1 MIDFEY
7 PVWKFRPYSLGH
19 YFSVFFFLTMID
31 RIHLHCDSKQM
42 TRGKKVSQKIMHPL
56 KTLLANGKQLNGFK
70 QQCEMEKNKPNTCLT
85 L

>member
-42 TRGKKVSQKIMHPL
+42 TRGKKSFTKDYAP
-56 KTLLANGKQLNGFK
+56 F
-70 QQCEMEKNKPNTCLT
+70 ENTISKWKAT
-85 L
+85 EWFQTAM